1 SPTSSLSLVV
11 VAASSSRTTSP
22 SCFFTTSSTT
32 TAAAPPPPPPPQQQ
46 QYHHHCCCRYHHH
59 DDDDDDDNHD
69 HDHDDVVAAVFLHH
83 SPIRVALGCVV
94 VCAQRFTPAIAR
106 TAARGRSVIL
116 HTHFTLVLSRL
127 VCTRGAPARRR
138 SSAPTS
144 ERARPTLSSRSAP
157 RPMSTAVAAPPA
169 STPLGPSLDRI
180 VSPRPFS
187 ALQSSPSSGAEP
199 AAKRVRSNA
208 SPPSSSSSSSVVVE
222 HPHHRPSLSNGRT
235 SPTAYPPAVACHARD
250 RREDTTADAAS
261 ASLRAPAIQVK
272 KEPPT
277 SPPLRPRP
285 KRLDLSSSS
294 RPNPSGGGP
303 HTSRPSAGPLTSR
316 DSAGLAVQ
324 DVGLACLSPGFQTN
338 DPGMREQ
345 LQRSLDVRDQQRQII
360 SARQKG
366 GSGSKPGSAATPAA
380 PRRKGP
386 PPGLTIS
393 APSAAA
399 FAAQDRVIQSA
410 PMNQTFTGLR
420 PGEHPFAPRP
430 VQHHGPSGLSQ
441 NSHIY
446 HVPATQTSNRLPPL
460 ADVFGSH
467 HHSPPAPP
475 PPPAGPTEYRSA
487 EEAVQGLSGGREDL
501 LPKWPDGRIDGGASA
516 YTSIASTT
524 SAGGGAVGDGDDND
538 DDDISPVAR

>member
-1 SPTSSLSLVV
+1 
-11 VAASSSRTTSP
+11 
-22 SCFFTTSSTT
+22 
-32 TAAAPPPPPPPQQQ
+32 
-46 QYHHHCCCRYHHH
+46 
-59 DDDDDDDNHD
+59 
-69 HDHDDVVAAVFLHH
+69 
-83 SPIRVALGCVV
+83 
-94 VCAQRFTPAIAR
+94 
-106 TAARGRSVIL
+106 
-116 HTHFTLVLSRL
+116 
-127 VCTRGAPARRR
+127 
-138 SSAPTS
+138 
-144 ERARPTLSSRSAP
+144 
-157 RPMSTAVAAPPA
+157 MSTAVAAPPA

-501 LPKWPDGRIDGGASA
+501 LPKVVHYGGSGRTGGSMAVPPPTPPSPLPPPPAAAPSATGTTTTTTTYLPSHDNGGSQYQTRPEILGRTASMNGRRRGREEFE
-516 YTSIASTT
+516 SSSPLASDAKRAALG
-524 SAGGGAVGDGDDND
+524 SAGGEEGRWGGDWTGRGRKSDEEKREEFLRLCGRAWDLFH
-538 DDDISPVAR
+538 S